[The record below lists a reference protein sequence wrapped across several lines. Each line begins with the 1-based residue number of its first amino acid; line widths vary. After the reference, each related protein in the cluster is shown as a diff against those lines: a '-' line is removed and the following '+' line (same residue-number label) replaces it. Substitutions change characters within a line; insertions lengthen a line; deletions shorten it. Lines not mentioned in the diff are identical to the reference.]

1 MAKIKSNLCG
11 FILTIASV
19 LTGILAFV
27 SLAFKVFAKTTTTI
41 VSQSPML
48 AGTKTTTNSLKNW
61 LNNINEYSKAGIDG
75 ANLLKV
81 AKVFLIITLVLV
93 AIAVVLAVVKFF
105 INNKYVD
112 IALAIV
118 GGLVVACVIVTLV
131 TLLVGS
137 NKVTAES
144 VKLTTA
150 SVKAYDPT
158 ATVTAKTTA
167 GAIPICLLVFSAI
180 NGIVALVMSVLSLAK
195 KAK

>member
-75 ANLLKV
+75 ANL
-81 AKVFLIITLVLV
+81 
-93 AIAVVLAVVKFF
+93 
-105 INNKYVD
+105 
-112 IALAIV
+112 
-118 GGLVVACVIVTLV
+118 
-131 TLLVGS
+131 
-137 NKVTAES
+137 
-144 VKLTTA
+144 
-150 SVKAYDPT
+150 
-158 ATVTAKTTA
+158 
-167 GAIPICLLVFSAI
+167 
-180 NGIVALVMSVLSLAK
+180 
-195 KAK
+195 